1 MRRYSEAAREG
12 VNGDYFTGSI
22 TLPQLGGGR
31 LVSSGRGSSNPSYS
45 TVLSTS
51 VAVACAVGALI
62 LLMVPLPAW
71 VVDVLLAANVA
82 GATGLLLMA
91 ILTPRPVE
99 LSTLPSMVVLSSLAR
114 VLLALAV
121 ARLVV
126 TSTSGHAGHL
136 AVTLAEVAGLNNP
149 VASLGCLLTLAVVQ
163 FVVVTAG
170 VTRLAEVAARFA
182 LDALPGK
189 QLIVESAG
197 RANGASASTA
207 TDLEREANFYGAM
220 DGAARFLRGETIA
233 VVAIVALTPLVRLAA
248 TGLQGGAWQ
257 GLAVTVAGHGLVILV
272 PALLVGAATA
282 IMVARASASSGLA
295 EEVSQQLF
303 GSPAVIFGVALACMV
318 LALVPGVAKLPLL
331 AVAVGLAIWGWFL
344 AVRGTEP
351 KQETA
356 PQLATTETPSS
367 AVAPQLQL
375 GWGLLD
381 LLEEGERPLLDE
393 LARLRD
399 EMSAHLGFSLPG
411 FVVTDSEK
419 LAIDQYQVVFRGS
432 VLGSGYLRLSR
443 KLATA
448 PRAELLPDE
457 GVVVELPD
465 GRYGKWVRAEPT
477 QRAYRDEVRLLDP
490 VQFLIEHLRWLL
502 RTQAARFIDTQRA
515 SELLE
520 QLQTTHQAVVAEA
533 RAAGLSASML
543 AEVGSKLLVQG
554 IPLGD
559 PVALIEALAAGLN
572 QGADSDELANMAR
585 RRMSGVITQMV
596 APDGIVGVIT
606 LAPAVERKLLEVEH
620 ESGEELV
627 ALGPD
632 EAGCWRLVLEDLV
645 AQHRLAD
652 RPMVL
657 LCDRQ
662 IRPILAELVE
672 AAVPSLIVLEPDELA
687 AETEVDSLHAITL
700 RELAEV
706 SP

>member
-1 MRRYSEAAREG
+1 
-12 VNGDYFTGSI
+12 
-22 TLPQLGGGR
+22 
-31 LVSSGRGSSNPSYS
+31 VSSGRGSFEPPYS
-45 TVLSTS
+45 AVLSTS
-51 VAVACAVGALI
+51 VAVTCAVGALI

-71 VVDVLLAANVA
+71 VVDLLLAANVA
-82 GATGLLLMA
+82 GATGLLLLA

-126 TSTSGHAGHL
+126 TSGHAGYL

-149 VASLGCLLTLAVVQ
+149 VASLGSLLTLAVVQ

-189 QLIVESAG
+189 QLIMESAG
-197 RANGASASTA
+197 RAKAEASASTA

-272 PALLVGAATA
+272 PALLVGAAAA
-282 IMVARASASSGLA
+282 IMVARASASSGLT

-303 GSPAVIFGVALACMV
+303 GSPVVILGVALACMV

-331 AVAVGLAIWGWFL
+331 TVAVGLAIWGWFL
-344 AVRGTEP
+344 AVRSTKP

-356 PQLATTETPSS
+356 TQRAAIETPSS

-381 LLEEGERPLLDE
+381 LLEDGERPLLDE
-393 LARLRD
+393 LARLRE
-399 EMSAHLGFSLPG
+399 EMSRQLGFSLPG
-411 FVVTDSEK
+411 FVITDSQQLE
-419 LAIDQYQVVFRGS
+419 IDQYQIVFRGS

-448 PRAELLPDE
+448 PRAELLPEE
-457 GVVVELPD
+457 GVLVELPD
-465 GRYGKWVRAEPT
+465 GRYGKWLRAE
-477 QRAYRDEVRLLDP
+477 
-490 VQFLIEHLRWLL
+490 H
-502 RTQAARFIDTQRA
+502 RFFDTQRA

-520 QLQTTHQAVVAEA
+520 RLQATHQAVVAEA

-543 AEVGSKLLVQG
+543 AEVGRKLLGQG

-559 PVALIEALAAGLN
+559 PVALVEALTAGLKH
-572 QGADSDELANMAR
+572 GAGLDELANTAR
-585 RRMSGVITQMV
+585 RRISAVITQMV
-596 APDGIVGVIT
+596 APDGTVGVIT
-606 LAPAVERKLLEVEH
+606 LAPAVERKLLEVQR
-620 ESGEELV
+620 ESAGELPILEP
-627 ALGPD
+627 G
-632 EAGCWRLVLEDLV
+632 EAECWRLVLKDLI
-645 AQHRLAD
+645 AQHQPAN

-657 LCDRQ
+657 LCDCQ
-662 IRPILAELVE
+662 IRPILAELAE
-672 AAVPSLIVLEPDELA
+672 AVVPSLIVLEPDELA
-687 AETEVDSLHAITL
+687 AETEVDTLHTITL
-700 RELAEV
+700 RELAEARM
-706 SP
+706 

>member
-1 MRRYSEAAREG
+1 M
-12 VNGDYFTGSI
+12 
-22 TLPQLGGGR
+22 
-31 LVSSGRGSSNPSYS
+31 SSGRSSFEPPYS
-45 TVLSTS
+45 AVLSTS
-51 VAVACAVGALI
+51 VALACAVGALI
-62 LLMVPLPAW
+62 LLMVPLPAL
-71 VVDVLLAANVA
+71 VVDVLLAANLA

-126 TSTSGHAGHL
+126 TSGHAGYL

-149 VASLGCLLTLAVVQ
+149 MASLGCLLTLAVVQ

-189 QLIVESAG
+189 QLIMESAG
-197 RANGASASTA
+197 RARADASTSTA

-257 GLAVTVAGHGLVILV
+257 GLAVTVAGHGLVILI
-272 PALLVGAATA
+272 PALLVGAAAA
-282 IMVARASASSGLA
+282 IMVARASATSGLT

-303 GSPAVIFGVALACMV
+303 GSPVVIFGVALACMV

-331 AVAVGLAIWGWFL
+331 VVAVGLAIWGWFL
-344 AVRGTEP
+344 AVRSTEP

-356 PQLATTETPSS
+356 AQLSTTETPSS
-367 AVAPQLQL
+367 TVAPQLQL

-381 LLEEGERPLLDE
+381 LLEDGERPLLDE
-393 LARLRD
+393 LARLRS
-399 EMSAHLGFSLPG
+399 EMSAHLGFSVPG

-432 VLGSGYLRLSR
+432 VLGSGHLRLSR
-443 KLATA
+443 KLAVAT
-448 PRAELLPDE
+448 RAELLPDE
-457 GVVVELPD
+457 GVLVELPD
-465 GRYGKWVRAEPT
+465 GRYGKWVRAEQA
-477 QRAYRDEVRLLDP
+477 QRAYQDEVSLLDA
-490 VQFLIEHLRWLL
+490 VQFLIEHLCWLL
-502 RTQAARFIDTQRA
+502 RAQAARFFDTQRA

-520 QLQTTHQAVVAEA
+520 QLRVTHQAVVAEA

-543 AEVGSKLLVQG
+543 AEVGSKLLGQG

-559 PVALIEALAAGLN
+559 PVALVEALAAGLN

-585 RRMSGVITQMV
+585 RRMSAVITQMV

-606 LAPAVERKLLEVEH
+606 LAPAVERKLLEVQR
-620 ESGEELV
+620 ESGGELPV
-627 ALGPD
+627 VGPG
-632 EAGCWRLVLEDLV
+632 EAGRWRLVLEDLI

-652 RPMVL
+652 RPMVV

-662 IRPILAELVE
+662 IRPILAELAE
-672 AAVPSLIVLEPDELA
+672 AVVPSLIVLEPDELA
-687 AETEVDSLHAITL
+687 AETEVDNLHTITL

-706 SP
+706 SV

>member
-1 MRRYSEAAREG
+1 MPREE
-12 VNGDYFTGSI
+12 VNGDCSTDVV
-22 TLPQLGGGR
+22 TLPQLGGR
-31 LVSSGRGSSNPSYS
+31 LVSSGRGSFEPPYS
-45 TVLSTS
+45 AVLSTS

-71 VVDVLLAANVA
+71 VVDVLLAANLA

-126 TSTSGHAGHL
+126 TSGHAGYL
-136 AVTLAEVAGLNNP
+136 AGTLAEVAGLNNP

-189 QLIVESAG
+189 QLIMESAG
-197 RANGASASTA
+197 RARAEASAPTA

-257 GLAVTVAGHGLVILV
+257 GLAVTVAGHGLVILI
-272 PALLVGAATA
+272 PALLVGAAAA
-282 IMVARASASSGLA
+282 IIVARASASSGLT
-295 EEVSQQLF
+295 EEVSQQWF
-303 GSPAVIFGVALACMV
+303 GSPVVIFGVALACMV

-331 AVAVGLAIWGWFL
+331 VVAVGLVIWGWFL
-344 AVRGTEP
+344 AVGSTEP

-356 PQLATTETPSS
+356 AQLATTETPSS

-381 LLEEGERPLLDE
+381 LLEDSGRPLLDE
-393 LARLRD
+393 LAHLRD
-399 EMSAHLGFSLPG
+399 EMSAHLGFNLPG
-411 FVVTDSEK
+411 FVVIDSEK
-419 LAIDQYQVVFRGS
+419 LEIDQYQVVFRGS
-432 VLGSGYLRLSR
+432 VLGTGHLRLSR

-457 GVVVELPD
+457 GALVELPD
-465 GRYGKWVRAEPT
+465 SRYGKWVRAEQT
-477 QRAYRDEVRLLDP
+477 QDAYQDEVSLLDA
-490 VQFLIEHLRWLL
+490 VQFLLEHLCWLL
-502 RTQAARFIDTQRA
+502 RAQAARFFDTQRA

-520 QLQTTHQAVVAEA
+520 QLRVTHQAVVAEA

-543 AEVGSKLLVQG
+543 AEVGSKLLGQG

-559 PVALIEALAAGLN
+559 PVALVEALAAGLN

-585 RRMSGVITQMV
+585 RRMSAVITQMV
-596 APDGIVGVIT
+596 APDGIVGVIA
-606 LAPAVERKLLEVEH
+606 LAPAVERKLLEVHH
-620 ESGEELV
+620 ESGGELPV
-627 ALGPD
+627 VGPG
-632 EAGCWRLVLEDLV
+632 EAGRWRLVLEDLI
-645 AQHRLAD
+645 AQHRLAN
-652 RPMVL
+652 RPVVL
-657 LCDRQ
+657 LCDRT
-662 IRPILAELVE
+662 IRPVLAELAE
-672 AAVPSLIVLEPDELA
+672 AVVPSLIVLQPDELA
-687 AETEVDSLHAITL
+687 AETEVDNLHTITL
-700 RELAEV
+700 SELGEV
-706 SP
+706 ST